1 VVPSHVPDAV
11 TESRRGYRAEVKA
24 WMADEQIETI
34 GDAAKKLGVSETT
47 LKSIMSDVG
56 EVRYGKDTLE
66 RVLRMIQATEG

>member
-1 VVPSHVPDAV
+1 
-11 TESRRGYRAEVKA
+11 
-24 WMADEQIETI
+24 MADEQIETI